1 MDCIYF
7 NEVLKII
14 ILTNFSEVLDIIL
27 IEKKKLFKL
36 IEFNT
41 IRFFISLKSIIV
53 EHQCNNVVYLII
65 GSVCYKIQNLHST
78 IEFVVKSGRGS

>member
-27 IEKKKLFKL
+27 IEKKK
-36 IEFNT
+36 N
-41 IRFFISLKSIIV
+41 
-53 EHQCNNVVYLII
+53 YL
-65 GSVCYKIQNLHST
+65 N
-78 IEFVVKSGRGS
+78 